1 MSDQPYHQS
10 LRLKN
15 FTAFAAAEFDF
26 VPGINVFVGENGTG
40 KTHVMKALYAMQLT
54 QSRQSR
60 SIRTTLEDL
69 FQTKNVA
76 DVIRIGA
83 NQTVTA
89 NINGSYAGDKWT
101 YVIQRSAS
109 TGRHAEV
116 SVDNWILGA
125 ERPVF
130 IPAIDMMG
138 HTKGFTEAYDEVR
151 LDFDLTCRDVVNLLR
166 LERRNGNSQALFD
179 ESLDE
184 PLARLLNGKI
194 ERDDEGRF
202 YLATKAGRLPMPMV
216 AEGLRKI
223 ATLIQLERNGW
234 LTAGTTLF
242 WDEPEV
248 NLNPILMGE
257 VVSAILALTRRG
269 IQVFLATHSYVILKE
284 IDLQTRKE
292 DTVRYFA
299 FQGSEKGTVVNA
311 TEDFALL
318 SPNPILEQ
326 YDSLYDRELTRST
339 GRNRSAL
346 LVTFQSRVNSQ
357 IPNLRLW
364 AEPVSVAVLDTAEWN
379 RRYPQYPARLL

>member
-1 MSDQPYHQS
+1 MSDKSYHQS

-15 FTAFAAAEFDF
+15 FTAFAAAEFEF
-26 VPGINVFVGENGTG
+26 VPGVNVFVGENGTG
-40 KTHVMKALYAMQLT
+40 KTHVMKALYAMQLAT
-54 QSRQSR
+54 SRERDIDTS
-60 SIRTTLEDL
+60 LKAL
-69 FQTKNVA
+69 FQISDAAYIVRSNVDTGGYLSVSGKHGGHEWAYYIYLTDPIGKSIIPTTSTKL
-76 DVIRIGA
+76 I
-83 NQTVTA
+83 TPHLF
-89 NINGSYAGDKWT
+89 KP
-101 YVIQRSAS
+101 
-109 TGRHAEV
+109 
-116 SVDNWILGA
+116 

-166 LERRNGNSQALFD
+166 LERRNGDPQMLLKEN
-179 ESLDE
+179 LDE

-194 ERDDEGRF
+194 ERDDAGRF
-202 YLATKAGRLPMPMV
+202 YLATGAGRLPMPMV

-223 ATLIQLERNGW
+223 ATLVQLERNGW

-269 IQVFLATHSYVILKE
+269 VQVFLATHNYVILKE

-299 FQGSEKGTVVNA
+299 FQGGEEGTTVNA

-318 SPNPILEQ
+318 APNPILEQ

-339 GRNRSAL
+339 GRNR
-346 LVTFQSRVNSQ
+346 QGERV
-357 IPNLRLW
+357 
-364 AEPVSVAVLDTAEWN
+364 
-379 RRYPQYPARLL
+379 Y

>member
-1 MSDQPYHQS
+1 MSERPYHQD

-15 FTAFAAAEFDF
+15 FTAFAAAEFEF
-26 VPGINVFVGENGTG
+26 VPGVNVFVGENGTG
-40 KTHVMKALYAMQLT
+40 KTHVMKALYAMQLSL
-54 QSRQSR
+54 SRERDIDASLGALFQ
-60 SIRTTLEDL
+60 LEDVAYIVRADTDSAEYLSAAGQYGEHDWSYYVYLTAPRGSDITSITSTALTTSRL
-69 FQTKNVA
+69 FKP
-76 DVIRIGA
+76 
-83 NQTVTA
+83 
-89 NINGSYAGDKWT
+89 
-101 YVIQRSAS
+101 
-109 TGRHAEV
+109 
-116 SVDNWILGA
+116 

-166 LERRNGNSQALFD
+166 LERRNGNGHLGAD
-179 ESLDE
+179 ANE
-184 PLARLLNGKI
+184 PLAHLLGGDI
-194 ERDDEGRF
+194 ERDDDGRF
-202 YLATKAGRLPMPMV
+202 YLATEAGRLPMPMV

-223 ATLIQLERNGW
+223 ATLVQLERNGW
-234 LTAGTTLF
+234 LAAGTTLF

-269 IQVFLATHSYVILKE
+269 VQVFLATHSYVILKE

-292 DTVRYFA
+292 DTVRFFA
-299 FQGSEKGTVVNA
+299 FQGSEEGTKINA

-339 GRNRSAL
+339 GRNR
-346 LVTFQSRVNSQ
+346 QGERV
-357 IPNLRLW
+357 
-364 AEPVSVAVLDTAEWN
+364 
-379 RRYPQYPARLL
+379 Y

>member
-15 FTAFAAAEFDF
+15 FTAFAAAEFEF

-54 QSRQSR
+54 QSRQS
-60 SIRTTLEDL
+60 SNIRTVLEDL
-69 FQTKNVA
+69 FQTKNAA
-76 DVIRIGA
+76 DVIRKGNGNTATADVSGRYSGA
-83 NQTVTA
+83 SWHYSGQR
-89 NINGSYAGDKWT
+89 NIYAIT
-101 YVIQRSAS
+101 S
-109 TGRHAEV
+109 H
-116 SVDNWILGA
+116 VDHVEIPKP

-179 ESLDE
+179 KNLDE

-194 ERDDEGRF
+194 ERDDDGRF
-202 YLATKAGRLPMPMV
+202 YLATEAGRLPMPMV

-223 ATLIQLERNGW
+223 ATLVQLERNGW

-269 IQVFLATHSYVILKE
+269 IQVFLATHSYIILKE

-299 FQGSEKGTVVNA
+299 FQGSKKGTIINA

-318 SPNPILEQ
+318 MPNPILEQ

-339 GRNRSAL
+339 GR
-346 LVTFQSRVNSQ
+346 SRQGERV
-357 IPNLRLW
+357 
-364 AEPVSVAVLDTAEWN
+364 
-379 RRYPQYPARLL
+379 Y